1 MPPENLAPSAFHAL
15 TGVRVPVHI
24 IDVGANPI
32 DGTPPY
38 APLLA
43 SGDATVLGFEP
54 NPAALDRLQA
64 MKGARETYLPH
75 AIGDGREHTLHVC
88 AAPGMT
94 SLLRPNPAVLDRF
107 HGFPDWGRVVE
118 EVPVATMRLD
128 DIPEAHGADML
139 KIDIQGG
146 ELMAMRHAE
155 ALMESLLVIQTEVE
169 FLPLYTDQPLFSDI
183 DQHLR
188 ARGFV
193 LHRFFPT
200 VSRVIAPMV
209 VNNSIYEGMS
219 QLVWA
224 DAIFVRDFT
233 RLETFS
239 DRQLLAAGSIL
250 HDCYGSLDLVL
261 HLLGEHDRR
270 TGGALGPAY
279 LSALQGLGAAT
290 PREALAA

>member
-1 MPPENLAPSAFHAL
+1 MTPKNLAGPGFASL
-15 TGVRVPVHI
+15 TGTLVPLRI

-43 SGDATVLGFEP
+43 SGAATVLGFEP
-54 NPAALDRLQA
+54 NPAALARLQA
-64 MKGARETYLPH
+64 MKGAGDTYLPH
-75 AIGDGREHTLHVC
+75 AIGDGAAHTLHVC

-94 SLLRPNPAVLDRF
+94 SLLQPNSAVLNRF

-118 EVPVATMRLD
+118 RIPVATMRLD
-128 DIPEAHGADML
+128 DIPEARGADML

-146 ELMAMRHAE
+146 ELMAMRHGE
-155 ALMESLLVIQTEVE
+155 AVLRDIVVIQTEVE
-169 FLPLYTDQPLFSDI
+169 FLPLYQDQPLFSEVE
-183 DQHLR
+183 QHLR
-188 ARGFV
+188 AQGFV

-239 DRQLLAAGSIL
+239 DRQLLAASAIL

-270 TGGALGPAY
+270 TGGGRAGAY
-279 LSALQGLGAAT
+279 LGALRGLADPA
-290 PREALAA
+290 EALAA